1 MFCFL
6 QQLRVCR
13 VSLRRR
19 RRRPKYQPSFLTVFR
34 KNVPVGDLFV
44 HVAHDDPK
52 EEAEEDGERSEGSDD
67 TV

>member
-6 QQLRVCR
+6 QQLRVCH

-19 RRRPKYQPSFLTVFR
+19 RRRPKSQPLTAFR
-34 KNVPVGDLFV
+34 ESVPVGDLFI
-44 HVAHDDPK
+44 HVAHDAPK
-52 EEAEEDGERSEGSDD
+52 EEAEKGGERSEGSDD

>member
-13 VSLRRR
+13 VSLRRQR
-19 RRRPKYQPSFLTVFR
+19 QRPKSQPLTAFR
-34 KNVPVGDLFV
+34 ESVPVGDLFI
-44 HVAHDDPK
+44 HVAHDAPK
-52 EEAEEDGERSEGSDD
+52 EEDGEDGERSEGSDD